1 MDDTNSRSPELR
13 LNPSGPPAP
22 VRFDREQLE
31 AALRPVIEAMESLT
45 KVVASMAPALTVA
58 AEQLARIA
66 RAAEAT
72 EDRAAM
78 APRRKR

>member
-1 MDDTNSRSPELR
+1 VIGMDDISGEPR
-13 LNPSGPPAP
+13 LNLRPPPP

-31 AALRPVIEAMESLT
+31 VALRPVIQAVEELT
-45 KVVASMAPALTVA
+45 KVIASMAPGLTVA

-66 RAAEAT
+66 RAVEAT

>member
-1 MDDTNSRSPELR
+1 MDDTNSRTPELR
-13 LNPSGPPAP
+13 LNLGGPPAP

-31 AALRPVIEAMESLT
+31 ASLRPVIR
-45 KVVASMAPALTVA
+45 ALERLADVMPEVT
-58 AEQLARIA
+58 EQLGRIA
-66 RAAEAT
+66 RAVEAT